1 VTFPWPHIRH
11 HIIMTDLTIKKGASL
26 QLLIA
31 VANDDNSA
39 FDLTGVT
46 VSSQV
51 KTAAGKPIA
60 TLTVT
65 PTGTPGQLSVLQA
78 TDTWP
83 TGPAVM
89 DLKFVSGDV
98 VLKSETQSLLITDPV
113 TS

>member
-1 VTFPWPHIRH
+1 MP
-11 HIIMTDLTIKKGASL
+11 DLSLKRGASL

-31 VANDDNSA
+31 VANDDNTP
-39 FDLTGVT
+39 FDLTEVT

-51 KTAAGKPIA
+51 RTATGALIA

-83 TGPAVM
+83 TGPAQL

-98 VLKSETQSLLITDPV
+98 VLKSETQNLLITDPV
-113 TS
+113 TA